1 MFFEGRKHNTQIPT
15 GILHRYVL
23 FINVYFYL
31 VCTITHDGQTLLQT
45 CQHRD
50 IPFNLD
56 WGARLS
62 EWRKNAKST
71 EDRKKVMQAKADH
84 VAGVFAD
91 RGCARRLMLASE
103 SAAREDLQLPRD
115 KSCLYISI
123 DGMDQAWDIQIK
135 SVSML
140 KLEIGYNL
148 ITVMP
153 PWQAKYKVPRNLSS
167 SKEFSTAYRPSLH
180 LVGAVCHGVCEIYF
194 LCHADLRKDSNQNIS
209 LLCL

>member
-1 MFFEGRKHNTQIPT
+1 
-15 GILHRYVL
+15 
-23 FINVYFYL
+23 
-31 VCTITHDGQTLLQT
+31 
-45 CQHRD
+45 
-50 IPFNLD
+50 
-56 WGARLS
+56 
-62 EWRKNAKST
+62 
-71 EDRKKVMQAKADH
+71 
-84 VAGVFAD
+84 
-91 RGCARRLMLASE
+91 MLASE

-123 DGMDQAWDIQIK
+123 DGMDQVWDIQIK